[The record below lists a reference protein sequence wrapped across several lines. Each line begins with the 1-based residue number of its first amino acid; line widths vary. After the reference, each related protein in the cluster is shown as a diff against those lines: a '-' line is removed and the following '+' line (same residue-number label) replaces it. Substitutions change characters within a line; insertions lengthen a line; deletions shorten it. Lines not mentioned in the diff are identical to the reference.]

1 MELKKKITIGI
12 LAHVDAGK
20 TTCIESMLYK
30 SHTIKKAGRVD
41 HRDSALDYDGQE
53 RERKITIYAKQ
64 TRFAWK
70 ENEIFVIDTPGH
82 IDFSTEMERSLQ
94 VLDAAILLINAQDG
108 VQSHTETIWN
118 CLQRYKIPTWV
129 FVNKMDISFQSR
141 QDLMADLERRLSA
154 NCIDMEEE
162 GREEKLAM
170 VNDELLTHYTEDGT
184 LPLSL
189 LQEALCRREWFP
201 VYFGSA
207 LKHEGIE
214 ALLDSITT
222 YTLETS
228 YPKEFGARVFKI
240 NEEGIAFIKMTG
252 GTLSPKEVVEGE
264 KIDQIRAYQGEKYT
278 LVQQASAGDIV
289 GLKGAPSLR
298 IGQGL
303 GFENDQKESLLNACL
318 EYELLLPEGVDAV
331 TIWPFCEK
339 LAKSD
344 PGLELAYH
352 ERSKTIS
359 LSLMGEVQKE
369 VLQRRIEEGTGIR
382 VGFTQGKVLFKE
394 TIASQSY
401 GVGHFEP
408 LRHYAEVHVV
418 LDPLPAGSGIQIV
431 NENKIENLSL
441 GWQQQILNAL
451 RYAHKGVLTGAP
463 VTDIKIRFI
472 AAKGNLK
479 HTSAQDFAQAARRAV
494 RHALRKTKSVL
505 LEPYADFEIRTPT
518 TSLSRVLYE
527 LDQNKAEF
535 AIGDS
540 DEEMSVITGK
550 GAVRLFMN
558 FQSSLYAISKGRGR
572 FTMRSIAYA
581 PSPEQESLV
590 EQAGY
595 DPDADLRH
603 PTGSVFCA
611 QGSGYFVPWD
621 EVEEHMHLHPLET
634 HNETTYRSVRFKVGD
649 EEARRVFE
657 MQSGRNQKEK
667 QVQPKKKVKADL
679 SFEEV
684 KIEPRKPTCLIVDG
698 YNMIYSW
705 ASLKELARV
714 DYDSARERLLD
725 AISNYQGYKD
735 IEAYVVFDA
744 YRRKESVGRNAHR
757 GKMNIVFTKYG
768 QTADAYIEK
777 LVHDLKKKYTLIVA
791 TSDGL
796 IQNSILAQ
804 GATRLSA
811 RELESRVMRTNQ
823 IAFEHLK

>member
-1 MELKKKITIGI
+1 MSTPGRRHALK
-12 LAHVDAGK
+12 HVVQEPHDQ
-20 TTCIESMLYK
+20 
-30 SHTIKKAGRVD
+30 KAGRVD

-352 ERSKTIS
+352 S
-359 LSLMGEVQKE
+359 
-369 VLQRRIEEGTGIR
+369 
-382 VGFTQGKVLFKE
+382 
-394 TIASQSY
+394 
-401 GVGHFEP
+401 
-408 LRHYAEVHVV
+408 
-418 LDPLPAGSGIQIV
+418 
-431 NENKIENLSL
+431 
-441 GWQQQILNAL
+441 
-451 RYAHKGVLTGAP
+451 
-463 VTDIKIRFI
+463 
-472 AAKGNLK
+472 
-479 HTSAQDFAQAARRAV
+479 AARRSRFRSWAKSKKKCCSDAS
-494 RHALRKTKSVL
+494 RKAPASASASRKEKCFSKKPSPLKAMASAISNRCATMPKSTSYWILCRRAAGSKSSTKTKSRICRW
-505 LEPYADFEIRTPT
+505 A
-518 TSLSRVLYE
+518 
-527 LDQNKAEF
+527 
-535 AIGDS
+535 G
-540 DEEMSVITGK
+540 
-550 GAVRLFMN
+550 
-558 FQSSLYAISKGRGR
+558 SSK
-572 FTMRSIAYA
+572 F
-581 PSPEQESLV
+581 
-590 EQAGY
+590 
-595 DPDADLRH
+595 
-603 PTGSVFCA
+603 
-611 QGSGYFVPWD
+611 
-621 EVEEHMHLHPLET
+621 
-634 HNETTYRSVRFKVGD
+634 
-649 EEARRVFE
+649 
-657 MQSGRNQKEK
+657 
-667 QVQPKKKVKADL
+667 
-679 SFEEV
+679 
-684 KIEPRKPTCLIVDG
+684 
-698 YNMIYSW
+698 
-705 ASLKELARV
+705 
-714 DYDSARERLLD
+714 
-725 AISNYQGYKD
+725 
-735 IEAYVVFDA
+735 
-744 YRRKESVGRNAHR
+744 
-757 GKMNIVFTKYG
+757 
-768 QTADAYIEK
+768 
-777 LVHDLKKKYTLIVA
+777 
-791 TSDGL
+791 
-796 IQNSILAQ
+796 
-804 GATRLSA
+804 
-811 RELESRVMRTNQ
+811 
-823 IAFEHLK
+823 